1 MTDGVI
7 ACGPCNVEDNALL
20 TIEPTGAVLGATLR
34 GIDLSQPI
42 STADFNRILLA
53 LGRHGVLRFPDQHL
67 NVGDVQR
74 LSELFGEIQ
83 GSISRRPDPDKQEHP
98 NVGVLSNLKQEGKY
112 IGSPDAG
119 QDWHTDMSY
128 RDVMGFVNV
137 LYGIRIPR
145 RNGNPLGGTEFSNM
159 HAVYDGLPA
168 DVRRR
173 LDGTTALHDFEK
185 FWENMRQNHAST
197 RPPLTDE
204 QRKRRPPVVHP
215 VFLTHPITG
224 RKVLYAN
231 PGYTVRINELPPSES
246 DDMLAYLFDFQL
258 QPRFRYTHEWT
269 ENDLLIWDHLG
280 TIHRAIADYG
290 PDEIRL
296 IRRCQVMA
304 TKVFD
309 PDFLRPV
316 HQLATAEA

>member
-1 MTDGVI
+1 M
-7 ACGPCNVEDNALL
+7 L
-20 TIEPTGAVLGATLR
+20 TIEPNDAVLGATVR
-34 GIDLSQPI
+34 GIDLAAEMDEP
-42 STADFNRILLA
+42 AFARILVA
-53 LGRHGVLRFPDQHL
+53 LGRYGVLRFPDQQL
-67 NVGDVQR
+67 NIGDVQR
-74 LSELFGEIQ
+74 FSELFGEIQ
-83 GSISRRPDPDKQEHP
+83 GSISRRPDPDKAENA
-98 NVGVLSNLKQEGKY
+98 NVGILSNLQQDGKY

-145 RNGNPLGGTEFSNM
+145 RNGKPLGGTEFANM
-159 HAVYDGLPA
+159 HAVYDALPA
-168 DVRRR
+168 DIRAR
-173 LDGTTALHDFEK
+173 LDGMTATHDFEK
-185 FWENMRQNHAST
+185 FWENMRQNHGST
-197 RPPLTDE
+197 RPALTQE
-204 QRKRRPPVVHP
+204 QRSRRPPVVHP

-231 PGYTVRINELPPSES
+231 PGYTTRINELPRHES
-246 DDMLAYLFDFQL
+246 DAMLEFLFDFQL
-258 QPRFRYTHEWT
+258 QPRFRWTHDWT

-296 IRRCQVMA
+296 MRRCQVMA

-309 PDFLRPV
+309 PAFLRPV
-316 HQLATAEA
+316 RELAMAEAD

>member
-1 MTDGVI
+1 M
-7 ACGPCNVEDNALL
+7 L
-20 TIEPTGAVLGATLR
+20 TIEPTGAVLGATVR
-34 GIDLSQPI
+34 GIDLAQEIDAP
-42 STADFNRILLA
+42 AFARILLA
-53 LGRHGVLRFPDQHL
+53 LGRHGVLRFPDQQL
-67 NVGDVQR
+67 NIGDVQR
-74 LSELFGEIQ
+74 FSELFGEIQ
-83 GSISRRPDPDKQEHP
+83 GSISRKPDPDKVEHA
-98 NVGVLSNLKQEGKY
+98 NVGILSNLRQDGKY

-145 RNGNPLGGTEFSNM
+145 RNGKPLGGTEFSNM
-159 HAVYDGLPA
+159 HAVYDALP
-168 DVRRR
+168 DEIKTR
-173 LDGTTALHDFEK
+173 LDGMTATHDFEK

-197 RPPLTDE
+197 RPALTDE
-204 QRKRRPPVVHP
+204 QRKRRPAVVHP

-231 PGYTVRINELPPSES
+231 PGYTIRINELPVDES
-246 DDMLAYLFDFQL
+246 DAMLEFLFDFQL
-258 QPRFRYTHEWT
+258 EQRFRWTHDWT

-296 IRRCQVMA
+296 MRRCQVMA

-309 PDFLRPV
+309 PAFLRPV
-316 HQLATAEA
+316 RELAMVEAS

>member
-1 MTDGVI
+1 M
-7 ACGPCNVEDNALL
+7 L
-20 TIEPTGAVLGATLR
+20 TIEPNGAVLGATVR
-34 GIDLSQPI
+34 GIDLAREMDQPVF
-42 STADFNRILLA
+42 ARILLA
-53 LGRHGVLRFPDQHL
+53 LGRYGVLRFPDQQL
-67 NVGDVQR
+67 NIGDVQR
-74 LSELFGEIQ
+74 FSELFGEIQ
-83 GSISRRPDPDKQEHP
+83 GSISRRPDPDKAQHA
-98 NVGVLSNLKQEGKY
+98 NVGILSNLQQDGKY

-145 RNGNPLGGTEFSNM
+145 RNGKPLGGTEFANM
-159 HAVYDGLPA
+159 HAVRDALPA
-168 DVRRR
+168 DIRAG
-173 LDGTTALHDFEK
+173 LDGMTATHDFEK

-197 RPPLTDE
+197 RPALTQE
-204 QRKRRPPVVHP
+204 QRERRPPVVHP

-231 PGYTVRINELPPSES
+231 PGYTTRINELPRHES
-246 DDMLAYLFDFQL
+246 DAMLEFLFDFQL
-258 QPRFRYTHEWT
+258 QPRFRWTHDWT

-296 IRRCQVMA
+296 MRRCQVMA

-309 PDFLRPV
+309 PAFLRPV
-316 HQLATAEA
+316 RELAMAEAD

>member
-1 MTDGVI
+1 MTGCAV
-7 ACGPCNVEDNALL
+7 ACDPCNVEDNAML

-42 STADFNRILLA
+42 AAPDFNHILLA
-53 LGRHGVLRFPDQHL
+53 LGRHGVLRFPDQQL
-67 NVGDVQR
+67 NAGDVQR
-74 LSELFGEIQ
+74 FSELFGEIQ
-83 GSISRRPDPDKQEHP
+83 GSISRRPDPDKQEHA
-98 NVGVLSNLKQEGKY
+98 NVGILSNLKQDGKY

-145 RNGNPLGGTEFSNM
+145 RNGKPLGGTEFSNM
-159 HAVYDGLPA
+159 HAVYDALPA
-168 DVRRR
+168 DVKRR
-173 LDGTTALHDFEK
+173 LDGTTAVHDFEK
-185 FWENMRQNHAST
+185 FWENMRQNHASA
-197 RPPLTDE
+197 RPALTDE

-231 PGYTVRINELPPSES
+231 PGYTVRINELPQSES

-258 QPRFRYTHEWT
+258 QPRFRYTHDWT

-280 TIHRAIADYG
+280 TIHRAIADYSS
-290 PDEIRL
+290 DEIRL

-304 TKVFD
+304 TNVFD
-309 PDFLRPV
+309 PVFLRPAL
-316 HQLATAEA
+316 QLATAEA